1 MIPFSRFVN
10 GKDDILEAFWG
21 MPRNEFFAN
30 LRNSSFCAVTAPT
43 FSVVA
48 DCKNTPASHNVCMLL
63 RHNRVLDEIHKAG
76 LVAIPNLYW
85 RTVSDQK
92 RLTEWLQ
99 EREVCIVSRDFSR
112 TRNPSGFVHE
122 LEQTLKIL
130 TPVNR
135 RFHVLLIGVG
145 PKNAKRAIPKLNGLG
160 YHFSVVT
167 SYPIVLAMKG
177 GREAKIEEGSWTLNY
192 EQNTSKTLAELA
204 NSNVRIMERYL
215 RGCQQAPQYIH
226 RAESPALLWGQGQ
239 IATRQAAVT

>member
-1 MIPFSRFVN
+1 MASEPELAWFVSRMVLEIVLCLFALLAPGFLLFMLNDVCSSEPHAVFERACIMKKCMGVEALREEHMIPFSRFVN

-99 EREVCIVSRDFSR
+99 EREVLHRIQGFFE
-112 TRNPSGFVHE
+112 NPESFRFVASDE

-130 TPVNR
+130 NT
-135 RFHVLLIGVG
+135 
-145 PKNAKRAIPKLNGLG
+145 
-160 YHFSVVT
+160 
-167 SYPIVLAMKG
+167 
-177 GREAKIEEGSWTLNY
+177 RE
-192 EQNTSKTLAELA
+192 
-204 NSNVRIMERYL
+204 
-215 RGCQQAPQYIH
+215 
-226 RAESPALLWGQGQ
+226 
-239 IATRQAAVT
+239 